1 MDSGGDSGSDLR
13 LDSLSVETIVV
24 RRDRKLKLGQQFTS
38 DVKQAT
44 RLITDASFRLLGA
57 AATNNG
63 SSDTVSAQRQTHL
76 RATIWRFRQLLQEA
90 MGPETDREIRTVLSA
105 LGQNGDQIEHAVVA
119 WIDLIEVVVQ
129 DTERRFGSGPGR
141 GATKADQVKKIVR
154 YLLRT
159 DRMNLDNPFGRS
171 PLQPII
177 IDIWVDATIDAIVLM
192 ANRYETWDGAT
203 PSPQSFQARLVLISA
218 SVGRLLSVAAFPIA
232 WLINR
237 LWYAF
242 QGHVVLSPAV
252 QSALDAVQRQG
263 SIPDER
269 AVVRGTM
276 DTLEW
281 IADHRQQ
288 LVAGIEL
295 VFAVVHEAESFIELT
310 GPEKKDYAHDLVIAV
325 LEDAGLDLS
334 GGLLL
339 AIVNAVI
346 DVAIETTVH
355 LFNKRGVFAHRSAG

>member
-1 MDSGGDSGSDLR
+1 MDSDGDSGSDLR

-24 RRDRKLKLGQQFTS
+24 RRDRKLQLGQQFKS
-38 DVKQAT
+38 DVKQAA
-44 RLITDASFRLLGA
+44 RLITDASFLLLGA
-57 AATNNG
+57 AATDSG
-63 SSDTVSAQRQTHL
+63 SSDTVSAQRPAHL

-90 MGPETDREIRTVLSA
+90 MGAGTDREITTVLRS
-105 LGQNGDQIEHAVVA
+105 LGQSGDQVEHAVVA

-129 DTERRFGSGPGR
+129 DTERRFGSAPGR
-141 GATKADQVKKIVR
+141 GAIKADQVKQIVR

-159 DRMNLDNPFGRS
+159 DRMNLDIPSGPS

-192 ANRYETWDGAT
+192 ANRYGTWDGAT
-203 PSPQSFQARLVLISA
+203 PSPQSFQARLVIISA
-218 SVGRLLSVAAFPIA
+218 SVGRLLNVVSFPIS

-242 QGHVVLSPAV
+242 QGRVVLTPAV

-276 DTLEW
+276 DTLVW

-288 LVAGIEL
+288 LVAGVEL
-295 VFAVVHEAESFIELT
+295 VFAVVQEAESFIELS
-310 GPEKKDYAHDLVIAV
+310 GPEKKAYAHDLVIAV
-325 LEDAGLDLS
+325 LEDAGMDLS
-334 GGLLL
+334 GGLLM

-355 LFNKRGVFAHRSAG
+355 LFNKRGVFTHRSAG